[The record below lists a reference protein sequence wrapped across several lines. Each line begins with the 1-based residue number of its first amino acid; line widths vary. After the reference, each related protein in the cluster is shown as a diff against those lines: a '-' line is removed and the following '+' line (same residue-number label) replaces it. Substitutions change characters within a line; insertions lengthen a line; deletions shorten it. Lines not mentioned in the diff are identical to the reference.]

1 MSPKATVLL
10 NANMAFLS
18 IQSIDNGGNL
28 VADRSAAQ
36 IASYISIMTS
46 VGSVI
51 ISLILVRQNRSKNRH
66 SAEEAVG
73 ISFDSLNVHCV
84 ILTFQYSNLSGDI
97 LGYQATF
104 LGRMTHKKRGLETL
118 AILYALPYALLMWS
132 YVFVQFSNMCWC

>member
-18 IQSIDNGGNL
+18 IQSINNGGNL

-36 IASYISIMTS
+36 ITSYISIMTS

-97 LGYQATF
+97 LRENDT
-104 LGRMTHKKRGLETL
+104 
-118 AILYALPYALLMWS
+118 
-132 YVFVQFSNMCWC
+132 